1 MAISKLICPDSNEE
15 LAAALYAA
23 GEPFYS
29 LVDYEQGI
37 KSASSDLVSKKLLEE
52 YRPTDDHTCCIHLI
66 AMGDNENYG
75 FNRNGDA
82 FPSEALEKSAST
94 FVTHGHVYREHR
106 NKDPK
111 KSLGTVK
118 WAGYDPKGMHR
129 VELIIHLDKDKAEEE
144 FGIAKKGGALNF
156 SMSCR
161 VPNDRCSICG
171 NEAKSVGE
179 YCPHL
184 KNNMGQ
190 YDEGFKKYA
199 FAYNDN
205 PTFFDISVVKTPA
218 DRIARHLSY
227 TFKKSASYN
236 NGPLTPS
243 AYLAMEAGVNLD
255 NMLEID
261 EMHMLTNLAEAEEYV
276 NSFNKAA
283 AYSDPRAYL
292 NTFVFPNALMEKFS
306 SQDLDIAR
314 RMNPGHFFREM
325 AKRACIMSF
334 PAFCQYLT
342 GNPDIEESP
351 MFHSARHHLP
361 KVFRVMRIKITKMI
375 PVTSNFSAGGP
386 HCDTTSCC
394 GQDEIDKM
402 LSDAEESFSTQDEP
416 VKVRIIYRT
425 TNSKSDDDNKE
436 KSEKDEK
443 KDDDD
448 KDEKKQEKAANIAEC
463 YGQYQIRALC
473 DIRNLHGSNAFSDSM
488 YDLIASAN
496 KGISFA

>member
-1 MAISKLICPDSNEE
+1 MAISKLIYPDSNEE

-23 GEPFYS
+23 GETFYS
-29 LVDYEQGI
+29 VVDCESGV
-37 KSASSDLVSKKLLEE
+37 KSASSDLVSKQLLEE
-52 YRPTDDHTCCIHLI
+52 FRPTDPNTCCIHLI

-82 FPSEALEKSAST
+82 FPSAALEKSAST

-111 KSLGTVK
+111 KSLGSVK
-118 WAGYDPKGMHR
+118 WAGYDPHGMHR

-144 FGIAKKGGALNF
+144 FQMAKEGSALNF

-171 NEAKSVGE
+171 NEAKSVSE

-184 KNNMGQ
+184 AKNMGK
-190 YDEGFKKYA
+190 YDEEFRKYA
-199 FAYNDN
+199 FAYNDD
-205 PTFFDISVVKTPA
+205 PTFFDISIVKTPA

-227 TFKKSASYN
+227 TFDKSASYN
-236 NGPLTPS
+236 SSACTPS

-261 EMHMLTNLAEAEEYV
+261 EMNTLVHLADAEEYV
-276 NSFNKAA
+276 NNFNKAA
-283 AYSDPRAYL
+283 AYSDPRAYA
-292 NTFVFPNALMEKFS
+292 NTFIYPKTLLEKFS
-306 SQDLDIAR
+306 SAELNVAR

-325 AKRACIMSF
+325 AKRASIMSF

-342 GNPDIEESP
+342 GDPDIEESP
-351 MFHSARHHLP
+351 MFHSAKSHLP

-375 PVTSNFSAGGP
+375 PVTSHFSAGGS
-386 HCDTTSCC
+386 HCCESDCC
-394 GQDEIDKM
+394 GKDEIDQLM
-402 LSDAEESFSTQDEP
+402 DSAEEKFGTEDEN
-416 VKVRIIYRT
+416 VKIRIIYRT
-425 TNSKSDDDNKE
+425 KDKSDDE
-436 KSEKDEK
+436 DEK
-443 KDDDD
+443 P
-448 KDEKKQEKAANIAEC
+448 KKHKEESEEEQEKAANIAEC

-473 DIRNLHGSNAFSDSM
+473 DIKNMHGSNAFNDSM
-488 YDLIASAN
+488 YDLIAGAN
-496 KGISFA
+496 KGISFT